1 MPSLRRSTHPV
12 TTFTATAPCTAAL
25 AVLMTSMLATTSLR
39 AQAAGRQPVVGE
51 GQRISATLS
60 PGIRV
65 GNQLWA
71 SGQLGTSP
79 SDTTIAGQTTRALEN
94 TEKVFKAAGTT
105 LAAAATKCTVF
116 LTDVKD
122 FQGMNQAY
130 TKFFPSNPPARS
142 TVVVAAL
149 VVPGAKV
156 EIECQG
162 VIP

>member
-1 MPSLRRSTHPV
+1 MHRMRRSTK
-12 TTFTATAPCTAAL
+12 TTTTLTVASLALSILAAAPL
-25 AVLMTSMLATTSLR
+25 S
-39 AQAAGRQPVVGE
+39 AQAAEGRQTVVGE
-51 GQRISATLS
+51 GQRITATLS

-65 GNQLWA
+65 GKLLWA

-79 SDTTIAGQTTRALEN
+79 TDTTIAGQTTRALES

-122 FQGMNQAY
+122 FQGMNSAY

-149 VVPGAKV
+149 VVPGGKV

>member
-1 MPSLRRSTHPV
+1 M
-12 TTFTATAPCTAAL
+12 AAL
-25 AVLMTSMLATTSLR
+25 FSVLALSSASSAQ
-39 AQAAGRQPVVGE
+39 AQAAGRQTVVGE

-65 GNQLWA
+65 GNLLWA

-79 SDTTIAGQTTRALEN
+79 TDTTIAGQTTRALES

-122 FQGMNQAY
+122 FQGMNSAY

-142 TVVVAAL
+142 TVVIAAL

-162 VIP
+162 VIPQ

>member
-1 MPSLRRSTHPV
+1 MHSTRRSTA
-12 TTFTATAPCTAAL
+12 FAPMAAL
-25 AVLMTSMLATTSLR
+25 FSVLALSSASSAQ
-39 AQAAGRQPVVGE
+39 AQAAGRQTVVGE

-65 GNQLWA
+65 GNLLWA

-79 SDTTIAGQTTRALEN
+79 TDTTIAGQTTRALES

-105 LAAAATKCTVF
+105 LAAAATNCTVF

-122 FQGMNQAY
+122 FQGMNSAY

-142 TVVVAAL
+142 TVVIAAL

-162 VIP
+162 VIPQ